1 MKSDD
6 PMRKNSNRTSPQPPP
21 AGGAE
26 QSRPVQHD
34 PQLEG
39 RLKRH
44 FLALNA
50 VRRGVC
56 LLNAGRYKEAEV
68 AFSEASVHG
77 HDPVPLATFLA
88 ACHTGRGHH
97 THAAQQYARAA
108 KREPDNPAHHIRR
121 ALALWT
127 AGQHEPALATLRAAV
142 AQDPECAE
150 LHFQLGTLLSEL
162 EDFEEAELR
171 FTQAANLDRNHAQ
184 ALVSLA
190 LCCGVR
196 EAPGEALAH
205 LQRAQGRRPYDP
217 RIGLLLAQAARAA
230 REAGREVS
238 VRAAIPVADT
248 LPNQHGMEELAR
260 IIGAD
265 PDFVDAFI
273 SLPVDKVDQ
282 EVFVV
287 LLTTLERT
295 LERQPE
301 QAELHFHCGQVLRRL
316 GRAQDAID
324 ANERAVSLNPR
335 FTRALVELGK
345 LYQRTDRAADAAS
358 RLEQA
363 VRAGAH
369 YADVFYLLG
378 NLYRDRGE
386 LPRARQAYRR
396 ALTINGRYQVARAAL
411 EALPA

>member
-1 MKSDD
+1 
-6 PMRKNSNRTSPQPPP
+6 MRRDSNKPSPKPPP
-21 AGGAE
+21 GNSGA
-26 QSRPVQHD
+26 QPQRVRHD
-34 PQLEG
+34 PQLEAH
-39 RLKRH
+39 LKHH

-56 LLNAGRYKEAEV
+56 LLNAGRYHEAEV

-88 ACHTGRGHH
+88 ACHTGLEHH
-97 THAAQQYARAA
+97 GHAAQQYARAA
-108 KREPDNPAHHIRR
+108 RHEPSNPAHHIRQ
-121 ALALWT
+121 ALAQWT
-127 AGQHEPALATLRAAV
+127 AGQQTQAVATLREAIAR
-142 AQDPECAE
+142 DPDCAE
-150 LHFQLGTLLSEL
+150 LHFQLGTLLTEL
-162 EDFEEAELR
+162 DQFEEAELR

-196 EAPGEALAH
+196 QAPGEALAH
-205 LQRAQGRRPYDP
+205 LQRAQARRPYDP
-217 RIGLLLAQAARAA
+217 RVGLLLAQAARAA

-238 VRAAIPVADT
+238 VRAAMPGADA
-248 LPNQHGMEELAR
+248 LPDPHGLEELAR
-260 IIGAD
+260 IIGGD

-273 SLPVDKVDQ
+273 SLPIDKVDQ
-282 EVFVV
+282 EVFAV
-287 LLTTLERT
+287 LLRTLERV

-301 QAELHFHCGQVLRRL
+301 QAELHFHCGQVLQRL

-335 FTRALVELGK
+335 FTRALVALGK
-345 LYQRTDRAADAAS
+345 LYQGTDRTADAAV

-369 YADVFYLLG
+369 YADVYYLLG

-386 LPRARQAYRR
+386 PSRARQAYRR
-396 ALTINGRYQVARAAL
+396 ALSINGRYQAARAAL